1 MFDVGEREELRA
13 RLIDAARQDP
23 HVDAAAL
30 LGSAARGA
38 EDRWSDIDLA
48 LRLAP
53 GAEQAHVAH
62 EWTRRLQQEETVVD
76 HLDIYASGA
85 LYRVFLL
92 ASTLQVD
99 LSFWPHGRFV
109 TGGAPIQLLFG
120 RAADLEPAAAGED
133 AYSHVQWVWLH
144 ALHVRS
150 ALARG
155 RSWQAVWMLEGIRNR
170 LISLYCLRHGLAT
183 HEGRGVDA
191 LPGPVRAELATTL
204 AATTDHAD
212 LCRIFRVLVTLLLA
226 ETDRQALPVP
236 TGLHQ
241 TFDEL
246 VLSADRHQRPD
257 RSRRLSGPSSAV
269 PQRKGHQS

>member
-1 MFDVGEREELRA
+1 MFDVGERDGLRA
-13 RLIDAARQDP
+13 RLIGAARQDP
-23 HVDAAAL
+23 HIDAAAL

-48 LRLAP
+48 LRLTP
-53 GAEQAHVAH
+53 GVEPAEVAQV
-62 EWTRRLQQEETVVD
+62 WTRRLQQEETVVD
-76 HLDIYASGA
+76 HLDIHASGA

-99 LSFWPHGRFV
+99 LSFWPHDSFV

-120 RAADLEPAAAGED
+120 QAEDSEPAAAGED
-133 AYSHVQWVWLH
+133 PMSHVRMAWLY

-191 LPGPVRAELATTL
+191 LPGPVQVELAMTL
-204 AATTDHAD
+204 AVSTDHAD

-226 ETDRQALPVP
+226 EIDGQVLPVP
-236 TGLHQ
+236 AGLDQ
-241 TFDEL
+241 ALDEL
-246 VLSADRHQRPD
+246 VASALQR
-257 RSRRLSGPSSAV
+257 
-269 PQRKGHQS
+269 

>member
-1 MFDVGEREELRA
+1 MFDVRERDGLRA
-13 RLIDAARQDP
+13 RLIGAARQDP
-23 HVDAAAL
+23 HIDAAAL
-30 LGSAARGA
+30 LGSAARGT
-38 EDRWSDIDLA
+38 EDCWSDIDLA
-48 LRLAP
+48 LRLTP
-53 GAEQAHVAH
+53 GVEPAEVAH

-76 HLDIYASGA
+76 HLDIHASGA

-99 LSFWPHGRFV
+99 LSFWPHGSFV

-120 RAADLEPAAAGED
+120 QATDLEPPAAGED
-133 AYSHVQWVWLH
+133 PMNRVQMVWLY

-191 LPGPVRAELATTL
+191 LPDPVRAGLATTL

-212 LCRIFRVLVTLLLA
+212 LCHTFRVLVTLLLA
-226 ETDRQALPVP
+226 ETERQALPVP
-236 TGLHQ
+236 IGLHQ
-241 TFDEL
+241 ALDEL
-246 VLSADRHQRPD
+246 VVSAERH
-257 RSRRLSGPSSAV
+257 
-269 PQRKGHQS
+269 

>member
-1 MFDVGEREELRA
+1 V
-13 RLIDAARQDP
+13 DP
-23 HVDAAAL
+23 AK
-30 LGSAARGA
+30 
-38 EDRWSDIDLA
+38 
-48 LRLAP
+48 
-53 GAEQAHVAH
+53 VAH

-76 HLDIYASGA
+76 HLDIHASGA

-99 LSFWPHGRFV
+99 LSFWPHGSFV
-109 TGGAPIQLLFG
+109 TGGAPVHLLFG
-120 RAADLEPAAAGED
+120 QAEDLEPPAAGED
-133 AYSHVQWVWLH
+133 LVNHVQMGWLY

-170 LISLYCLRHGLAT
+170 LIFLYCQRHGLDT

-204 AATTDHAD
+204 TATIDHAD
-212 LCRIFRVLVTLLLA
+212 LCHTFRVLVTLLLA

-236 TGLHQ
+236 TGLPQ
-241 TFDEL
+241 TFAEL
-246 VLSADRHQRPD
+246 VDSAERH
-257 RSRRLSGPSSAV
+257 
-269 PQRKGHQS
+269 

>member
-1 MFDVGEREELRA
+1 MFDVGERDELRA
-13 RLIDAARQDP
+13 RLVDAARQDP
-23 HVDAAAL
+23 HVEAAAL

-48 LRLAP
+48 LQLAP
-53 GAEQAHVAH
+53 GVEPAEAAD
-62 EWTRRLQQEETVVD
+62 EWTRRLQEETVVD
-76 HLDIYASGA
+76 HLDIEASGA

-99 LSFWPHGRFV
+99 LSFWPHGSFV
-109 TGGAPIQLLFG
+109 TGGAPVHLLFG
-120 RAADLEPAAAGED
+120 RAEHTEPPAVGQD
-133 AYSHVQWVWLH
+133 PMSHVQMAWLY

-155 RSWQAVWMLEGIRNR
+155 RGWQAVWMLEAFRNR
-170 LISLYCLRHGLAT
+170 VISLYCLRHGLAT

-191 LPGPVRAELATTL
+191 LPGPVRADLATTL
-204 AATTDHAD
+204 PATVDHAD
-212 LCRIFRVLVTLLLA
+212 LCHIFGVLVTLLLA

-241 TFDEL
+241 ALDEL
-246 VLSADRHQRPD
+246 VRSA
-257 RSRRLSGPSSAV
+257 
-269 PQRKGHQS
+269 GHH

>member
-1 MFDVGEREELRA
+1 MFGVGDRDKLRA

-30 LGSAARGA
+30 LGSAARGD

-48 LRLAP
+48 LRLTA
-53 GAEQAHVAH
+53 GVAAADVAY
-62 EWTRRLQQEETVVD
+62 EWTSRLQQEEIVVD
-76 HLDIYASGA
+76 HLDVHASGA

-99 LSFWPHGRFV
+99 LSFWPHGSFV

-120 RAADLEPAAAGED
+120 QAPDAEAPAVSED
-133 AYSHVQWVWLH
+133 PMNHVQMTWLY

-155 RSWQAVWMLEGIRNR
+155 RSWQAMWMLDGIRSR
-170 LISLYCLRHGLAT
+170 LISLYCQRHGLAT
-183 HEGRGVDA
+183 YEGRGVDA

-204 AATTDHAD
+204 TATIDHAD
-212 LCRIFRVLVTLLLA
+212 LCHTFRVLVTLLLA

-241 TFDEL
+241 TLDEL
-246 VLSADRHQRPD
+246 VVSAE
-257 RSRRLSGPSSAV
+257 RR
-269 PQRKGHQS
+269 